1 MPIDCKTVDRALDR
15 QAGNRDMRLPQD
27 VLQHLAECPGCRSLR
42 KLFEAEPP
50 APPMTADLSA
60 AIGRSLGESLRPVK
74 PLPGRRIATLQ
85 LMALFAFF
93 ALALISNMGTAGV
106 EHMNPFQLLAIC
118 VLLATGVWLFSASL
132 VSQIRPGSYQ
142 RVPGRLLVAGFG
154 AALLAGMALLFP
166 WRGVQAFVAMG
177 WPCLLGGLGI
187 AVPAALLLWVIV
199 RRGAPLSVGTL
210 GATIGATAGLLGV
223 TVLQFKCPLQE
234 APHLV
239 VWHGGVLVVATVA
252 GWAVAHLAH
261 RRLLPRAAQ

>member
-1 MPIDCKTVDRALDR
+1 MLLTFVLGAYSSAVFVVSQYVTANAEKVTQFVVLFLAFSFDPLRRFLEKKVDQLLF
-15 QAGNRDMRLPQD
+15 G
-27 VLQHLAECPGCRSLR
+27 ERSQ
-42 KLFEAEPP
+42 
-50 APPMTADLSA
+50 
-60 AIGRSLGESLRPVK
+60 GR
-74 PLPGRRIATLQ
+74 PGRTTL
-85 LMALFAFF
+85 
-93 ALALISNMGTAGV
+93 S
-106 EHMNPFQLLAIC
+106 
-118 VLLATGVWLFSASL
+118 SL
-132 VSQIRPGSYQ
+132 
-142 RVPGRLLVAGFG
+142 
-154 AALLAGMALLFP
+154 ALLFP

-261 RRLLPRAAQ
+261 RRLLSRAAQ